1 MQSTFPPAE
10 LNDKSQ
16 FEKRARRVLLLDR
29 EAVARLSISCISAR
43 CGRTSLRHV
52 VEGGR
57 ARELSIFM
65 RRVTSMPA
73 QSMAGSAFGTA
84 PTTWVERHNIAEDSE
99 CNWKAE
105 AVDQRDRTSVVRDF
119 RASGCSGQ
127 ERSYGQAIPLPVFLQ
142 LIGA

>member
-16 FEKRARRVLLLDR
+16 FEKRARPARRV
-29 EAVARLSISCISAR
+29 AQLSIS

-73 QSMAGSAFGTA
+73 QSMAGSVFQGCDDE
-84 PTTWVERHNIAEDSE
+84 PWVERHNIAEDDE